1 MVNATSIGLSPHTGG
16 RLNIDLDRLLPGM
29 VVADII
35 PNPRLTTFLKSARQ
49 RIKLWT
55 GVDADPPVMRRTL
68 EELFETSAG

>member
-1 MVNATSIGLSPHTGG
+1 
-16 RLNIDLDRLLPGM
+16 M

-35 PNPRLTTFLKSARQ
+35 PNPPKTSLLKSASQ
-49 RIKLWT
+49 RGCTTLDGLGMLIKQGLICVKLWT